1 MCVVVLPMLFAGLL
15 QPLNG
20 VHAEMPAAASEAE
33 SCSAAAE
40 YGASQ
45 QESRWFG
52 RIGILGALYD
62 SHARIAANGNVIP
75 RATANVSD
83 DITVIFDVGYEITKN
98 LSVLLMAGLPPKP
111 TVTGE
116 GAVSSLSVLGKV
128 RYGPLILTG
137 TYGWQWGAFRP
148 YVGLGAAY
156 AIILNDFDGSVSEL
170 HVHNNWGFVLQA
182 GIEYRLSRR
191 WGLFLDYKRLWLD
204 VKAEGF
210 LANGAPV
217 RALVTLD
224 PHLVSSGVKFHF

>member
-20 VHAEMPAAASEAE
+20 AHAEMPAAAAGAE
-33 SCSAAAE
+33 SCSIAVE
-40 YGASQ
+40 YGASEE
-45 QESRWFG
+45 ESRWFG

-62 SHARIAANGNVIP
+62 SHARIAASGNVIP

-83 DITVIFDVGYEITKN
+83 DVTVIFDVGYEITKN
-98 LSVLLMAGLPPKP
+98 LSVLLMAGVPPKP

-116 GAVSSLSVLGKV
+116 GAVSSLGELGNV
-128 RYGPLILTG
+128 RYGPVILTG

-148 YVGLGAAY
+148 YGGIGAAY

-191 WGLFLDYKRLWLD
+191 WDLFVDYKRLWLD

-224 PHLVSSGVKFHF
+224 PHLIPSGVKFHF

>member
-1 MCVVVLPMLFAGLL
+1 MLFAGLL

-20 VHAEMPAAASEAE
+20 AHAETPARVTVTE
-33 SCSAAAE
+33 SACVAAE

-45 QESRWFG
+45 EESRWFG

-83 DITVIFDVGYEITKN
+83 DLTVIFDVGYT
-98 LSVLLMAGLPPKP
+98 
-111 TVTGE
+111 
-116 GAVSSLSVLGKV
+116 VSSLGELGKV

-148 YVGLGAAY
+148 YGGLGAAY
-156 AIILNDFDGSVSEL
+156 AIILNDFDGSVSKL

-191 WGLFLDYKRLWLD
+191 WDLFLDYKRLWLD

-224 PHLVSSGVKFHF
+224 PHLISSGVKFHF